1 MVNGNITP
9 LLNIICKI
17 SRNRREPLPSFRL
30 RMKRQPAVE
39 ESGSFVDRVGTPFEW
54 IASAHYNTEH
64 PQVHVELR
72 GIGAEGRPV

>member
-30 RMKRQPAVE
+30 GMNRQPAVE

-54 IASAHYNTEH
+54 IAVALQHRAPTCSYWRREASG
-64 PQVHVELR
+64 R
-72 GIGAEGRPV
+72 GTTPV